1 MRAGNRS
8 RGLLTA
14 AAAVVLLAV
23 CVLLTRSL
31 WAPGQDGAAR
41 ANVLAL
47 PVGVLS
53 LVASMVSGWFA
64 WRALQPAP
72 QPRDAARELR
82 DAVRSDRERFLSQAL
97 GMRYTVALARLTFA
111 DPEPGSLPA
120 QAESLLLN
128 WQDVDG
134 AGAGSLDDV
143 ADFYRQ
149 EPTGRLVVLGAPGAG
164 KTVLL
169 TRLVLDLTST
179 LTVPT
184 DGDLP
189 DGFRVPVL
197 LSLSSCDL
205 RGAATQSVERAVS
218 AFNGWVIGQLTANYG
233 LSVPRATELVWRR
246 HVLPVLDGL
255 DEMDSNGG
263 RPAGACP
270 RAAALLDV
278 LNGDR
283 PLPVVLAC
291 RELEYGEL
299 ADADDGRLLVDA
311 RHVTVRPLTAEDVVA
326 YLAARFGGRT
336 RTLPSRWEPVAAA
349 VRSDAPLLAV
359 LENPWQLFLAVT
371 AYADETSEPHELL
384 SMSAPEVEDHLLARL
399 VPAVVEQDPTLHA
412 RGWTADQVSSW
423 LSGIAV
429 HQQELAVRRDTSPT
443 DLQFPDLWWMSG
455 RRYPRTV
462 PAVVA
467 AMVGA
472 AATVLFAR
480 GAVSGGTMG
489 TAVVWWITT
498 ALTAISTVG
507 ITKSAYGL
515 ATPLTRLDLTGLGE
529 RSRRRRFWRDL
540 EESALM
546 ALGFGVL
553 GVVFVGVINDLV
565 SGIIAGSAFTLLLLG
580 IYQIHAL
587 GGELGAASSPSV
599 LAKQCLTYS
608 FVLWLA
614 ICLAVAFP
622 ISLPIAIHGDP
633 GLAFLFGI
641 PFGLVTGTPFWLG
654 YGNGSMWLRY
664 VLGVRSAARRNLLPR
679 RPVQFL
685 DWCVSVGLMRMAGNT
700 IQFRHSQLQKWLIG
714 QAAHPSAAASPRG

>member
-143 ADFYRQ
+143 
-149 EPTGRLVVLGAPGAG
+149 
-164 KTVLL
+164 
-169 TRLVLDLTST
+169 
-179 LTVPT
+179 
-184 DGDLP
+184 
-189 DGFRVPVL
+189 
-197 LSLSSCDL
+197 
-205 RGAATQSVERAVS
+205 
-218 AFNGWVIGQLTANYG
+218 
-233 LSVPRATELVWRR
+233 
-246 HVLPVLDGL
+246 
-255 DEMDSNGG
+255 
-263 RPAGACP
+263 
-270 RAAALLDV
+270 
-278 LNGDR
+278 
-283 PLPVVLAC
+283 
-291 RELEYGEL
+291 
-299 ADADDGRLLVDA
+299 
-311 RHVTVRPLTAEDVVA
+311 
-326 YLAARFGGRT
+326 AARFGGRT

-498 ALTAISTVG
+498 AL
-507 ITKSAYGL
+507 
-515 ATPLTRLDLTGLGE
+515 R
-529 RSRRRRFWRDL
+529 RSLRR
-540 EESALM
+540 
-546 ALGFGVL
+546 
-553 GVVFVGVINDLV
+553 
-565 SGIIAGSAFTLLLLG
+565 
-580 IYQIHAL
+580 
-587 GGELGAASSPSV
+587 
-599 LAKQCLTYS
+599 
-608 FVLWLA
+608 
-614 ICLAVAFP
+614 
-622 ISLPIAIHGDP
+622 
-633 GLAFLFGI
+633 
-641 PFGLVTGTPFWLG
+641 
-654 YGNGSMWLRY
+654 
-664 VLGVRSAARRNLLPR
+664 
-679 RPVQFL
+679 
-685 DWCVSVGLMRMAGNT
+685 
-700 IQFRHSQLQKWLIG
+700 
-714 QAAHPSAAASPRG
+714 ASPRAPTVSPLR